1 MLLIRRNRRL
11 LVHLLS
17 LALLFAQFGVAVHA
31 SAHLKADPH
40 GIPTSAQI
48 CGECLSSSPLQNMVG
63 GALTVAIPVKIVHDR
78 ALESRTLAIAPARAF
93 NAFRSRAPPILP

>member
-1 MLLIRRNRRL
+1 MFLIRRNRRL

-40 GIPTSAQI
+40 GIPTSAHV

-63 GALTVAIPVKIVHDR
+63 GALTVVTPIKVVHDR
-78 ALESRTLAIAPARAF
+78 ALESRTLAFAPARAF
-93 NAFRSRAPPILP
+93 NAFRSRAPPILL

>member
-17 LALLFAQFGVAVHA
+17 LALLFAQLGVAVHA

-40 GIPTSAQI
+40 GIPTSVHI
-48 CGECLSSSPLQNMVG
+48 CGECLSFSPLQNMVG
-63 GALTVAIPVKIVHDR
+63 GALTVVLPVKAVLDR
-78 ALESRTLAIAPARAF
+78 ALESRGISLAPARPF
-93 NAFRSRAPPILP
+93 NAFRSRAPPTLL